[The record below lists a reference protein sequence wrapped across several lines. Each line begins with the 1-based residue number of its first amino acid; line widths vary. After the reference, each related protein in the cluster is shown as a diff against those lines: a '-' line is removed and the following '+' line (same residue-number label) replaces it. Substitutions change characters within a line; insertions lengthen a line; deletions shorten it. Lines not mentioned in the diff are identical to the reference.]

1 MSSAVDLRLQYAA
14 VALAEELNYAR
25 AADRL
30 HITQSALTKQI
41 RELEDQVSVA
51 LFERDKKHVSLLRA
65 GEAFVEEAR
74 LAILHSE
81 RAMYAAKS
89 CGEIDLRSLTIG
101 RSPYVWIEF
110 VNRLFS
116 IELPLYPQLA
126 IQLES
131 AFSRTSRA
139 NDRRTSPRSSIRCAL
154 PNSSCREA
162 GERVPSRA

>member
-1 MSSAVDLRLQYAA
+1 M
-14 VALAEELNYAR
+14 
-25 AADRL
+25 
-30 HITQSALTKQI
+30 
-41 RELEDQVSVA
+41 
-51 LFERDKKHVSLLRA
+51 
-65 GEAFVEEAR
+65 EEAR

-131 AFSRTSRA
+131 AFSPNLA
-139 NDRRTSPRSSIRCAL
+139 RSVLNGSIDLAIAIGIPEHRGLTTLEL
-154 PNSSCREA
+154 PWLCPASSCSMRSHW
-162 GERVPSRA
+162 RF